1 LTGKKVVPR
10 AEECKTDR
18 QRLSAGSTGEQG
30 KSIIFASHVM
40 NFVDSPMKVR
50 FFAGLAV
57 AFVLGVG
64 PSAADSSS
72 AQVTEKVNDVE
83 KSPQG
88 TTVYTPAEQGTLVHD
103 GEQVKTGAKSRA
115 ELILPSTTIARMGSN
130 TIYNFSAGSN
140 TVDLQEGD
148 ILFCKPKNG
157 QTLTIKTAAVTA
169 GITGT
174 TGFVSVQGGRKKVY
188 ILGIIE
194 GHATASADNHP
205 FLLGPGDILEFTPSS
220 RPFLF
225 AYDLPRFVHSSSLLK
240 NFKGTLPNQ
249 SYIDREVAKYQE
261 DVSRGFITPPS
272 HAIDYSG
279 DIPIYDTP
287 VYANQGTQP
296 ANNNPQSGRSQ
307 PSSFQLGGSSNP
319 SKGP

>member
-1 LTGKKVVPR
+1 VRLTSLINPVF
-10 AEECKTDR
+10 
-18 QRLSAGSTGEQG
+18 L
-30 KSIIFASHVM
+30 AS
-40 NFVDSPMKVR
+40 
-50 FFAGLAV
+50 
-57 AFVLGVG
+57 FVLMVALGAG
-64 PSAADSSS
+64 CSMGDGSS
-72 AQVTEKVNDVE
+72 AKVTEKVNDVE

-88 TTVYTPAEQGTLVHD
+88 TTDYTPAEQGSLVND
-103 GEQVKTGAKSRA
+103 GEQVKTGARSRA
-115 ELILPSTTIARMGSN
+115 ELTLPSTTITRMGSN

-148 ILFCKPKNG
+148 ILFCKPKNA

-194 GHATASADNHP
+194 GHATAHAGDHP

-225 AYDLPRFVHSSSLLK
+225 AFDLPRFVHSSSLLK

-249 SYIDREVAKYQE
+249 SYIDREVAKYEE
-261 DVSRGFITPPS
+261 DVSRGFITAPS
-272 HAIDYSG
+272 NAIDYSG
-279 DIPIYDTP
+279 NIPIYATP
-287 VYANQGTQP
+287 VYANTQQK
-296 ANNNPQSGRSQ
+296 ANAPPPPRGSQSTPFS
-307 PSSFQLGGSSNP
+307 PS
-319 SKGP
+319 GP